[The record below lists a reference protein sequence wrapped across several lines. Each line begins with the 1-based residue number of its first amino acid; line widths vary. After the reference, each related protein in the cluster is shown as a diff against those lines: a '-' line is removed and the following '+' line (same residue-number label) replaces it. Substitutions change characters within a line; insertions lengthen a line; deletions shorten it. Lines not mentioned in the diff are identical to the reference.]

1 MQKSIIQQVHEL
13 KASGLSKA
21 EVIKKFEGI
30 ATAKTV
36 DNYWYT
42 KPKPARKT
50 KKPASKAKK
59 LVTRDDIDA
68 PTQNKSQEHEIL
80 RLRQKLAA
88 TRTIMRGLIEYSG
101 LSHD

>member
-42 KPKPARKT
+42 KPKARKT
-50 KKPASKAKK
+50 KKPAPKAKK